1 MEIARQS
8 IYVSTE
14 LPVQFSAN
22 INGADV
28 TIYNVQIA
36 GLTSMFDNLPEAAKI
51 QIINKC
57 ARHARG
63 IK

>member
-1 MEIARQS
+1 MEITRQS

-36 GLTSMFDNLPEAAKI
+36 GLTSVFDLLPEAAKL
-51 QIINKC
+51 QIINEC
-57 ARHARG
+57 ARAARG